1 MLKRYITA
9 IISILF
15 IFGLCACGR
24 DTDEPVTE
32 PYYVYKRELVWE
44 TGEDDEYYLVVYNLD
59 EVDGLAR
66 TDWVFY
72 KWQVDKNTFDN
83 VELGDCLWITRK

>member
-1 MLKRYITA
+1 MLKQFILA

-15 IFGLCACGR
+15 IFGLGACGR
-24 DTDEPVTE
+24 DMGEQVTE
-32 PYYVYKRELVWE
+32 PYYVYNRELVWE
-44 TGEDDEYYLVVYNLD
+44 HNDSNKYYLVVYNLD
-59 EVDGLAR
+59 EVEGLAR

-83 VELGDCLWITRK
+83 VKLGDCLWITRK

>member
-1 MLKRYITA
+1 MLKRFILA

-15 IFGLCACGR
+15 IFGLCACVR
-24 DTDEPVTE
+24 DTGEPVTE
-32 PYYVYKRELVWE
+32 PYYVYQRELVWGH
-44 TGEDDEYYLVVYNLD
+44 GEEDTYYLVVYNLD
-59 EVDGLAR
+59 DVEGLAR